1 MERKWYTV
9 AARVNG
15 NPFSMDIV
23 LTDSNGSHDD
33 MQAVIAGW
41 LGVRTEMISI
51 VSSKELVRK

>member
-1 MERKWYTV
+1 MEKKWYTV

-15 NPFSMDIV
+15 NPFTTDIV
-23 LTDSNGSHDD
+23 LTDSNGSHEDL
-33 MQAVIAGW
+33 QIALAIR